1 MDEKLFRS
9 IVKLFL
15 IFTILALMVIKFD
28 YVVKGG
34 FKFILSIKPLLIAIV
49 ISYILRL
56 FQKKIFRELLHLRK
70 LKIFSKESLNQ
81 EKFENVCR
89 VISILLTY
97 VVVFGIAI
105 ALISIIIP
113 QATNSLFKLS
123 ENFDAYKSNM
133 QELIHFFEQAS
144 SDLNL
149 NFEKLKENLNSIP
162 DKIGDAF
169 GNIVLQL
176 YNFTFDI
183 IGFIMTMVLG
193 IILSVYMLAG
203 ADKISKGWNDFLNT
217 YIHPDQRRGIIRIL
231 DTTDEVFSAFVVGQI
246 TEAIIL
252 GSLCFVGMLIFR
264 FEYAPLISTLIGSL
278 SIIPLIGAYAGAF
291 IACLLLFIIS
301 PIKALWFLIFFVV
314 LQQFEG
320 NVIYPK
326 VVGNSIGLPAMLV
339 LIAILVGGSLFG
351 IIGTVLSVP
360 ITAILYRLIKEDME
374 ARKNLTK

>member
-56 FQKKIFRELLHLRK
+56 FQKKIYRELLNLQK
-70 LKIFSKESLNQ
+70 LKIFSKENMKY
-81 EKFENVCR
+81 EKFQNICK

-113 QATNSLFKLS
+113 HAANSLFKLS
-123 ENFDAYKSNM
+123 DNFDVYKSNM
-133 QELIHFFEQAS
+133 QDLIHFFEETS
-144 SDLNL
+144 NNLNL
-149 NFEKLKENLNSIP
+149 NFEKLKESVNSIP
-162 DKIGDAF
+162 DKISDAF

-193 IILSVYMLAG
+193 VILSVYMLAG
-203 ADKISKGWNDFLNT
+203 ADSISKGWNDFLYT
-217 YIHPDQRRGIIRIL
+217 YVRPEQRKRIIRIL

-301 PIKALWFLIFFVV
+301 PIKALWFIIFFVV

-339 LIAILVGGSLFG
+339 LISILVGGSLFG
-351 IIGTVLSVP
+351 VIGTVLSVP
-360 ITAILYRLIKEDME
+360 ITAILYRLVKEDMRS
-374 ARKNLTK
+374 RKNTVK